1 LGNDEEYE
9 VTAIVAQRVRRKK
22 PQYLVQWAPVNFAR
36 AVVLGEVWHHV
47 DTAVDSASLHGP
59 LSDANVAAANNKG
72 WWIIYLVG
80 QWLQRRH
87 QVPEEGAESLEL
99 RGTYC

>member
-1 LGNDEEYE
+1 
-9 VTAIVAQRVRRKK
+9 VITARIIMDG
-22 PQYLVQWAPVNFAR
+22 YLRGHGGGAEARPVNFAR
-36 AVVLGEVWHHV
+36 AVVLGKIWHRV